1 MKMLVAFLSLR
12 VWEGAFFGCFYFA
25 TFLAQALIHLP
36 YFCLTGSDAQDH
48 TPSQTFGCLREVAL
62 GGGREEFSPSP
73 PVNRTHLRLL
83 SNGAE
88 WGRVPESCVGRK
100 DFLLF
105 FLFQAPVREEGT
117 STEERKKKL
126 PATEA
131 LPGLTHAPRTTS
143 RAPNNTGSRAS

>member
-83 SNGAE
+83 SNGTE
-88 WGRVPESCVGRK
+88 WGRVLESCVGRK

-105 FLFQAPVREEGT
+105 FVSSACPGGRDINRRKEEKT
-117 STEERKKKL
+117 PCHRSPTRFD
-126 PATEA
+126 A
-131 LPGLTHAPRTTS
+131 RS
-143 RAPNNTGSRAS
+143 